1 MACMVCARV
10 RLGMVVRALAGAA
23 ALSALAA
30 PAKAHGRASDESVAA
45 TAFAKYVPV
54 LHEGDALPDVA
65 FLDQRARPVRLQA
78 FRGSALVLSF
88 IYTRCA
94 DAQMCP
100 LVSAK
105 FMRLQHAIGRERI
118 HLLEVTL
125 DPHYDTPS
133 VLAHYAA
140 LFAADPARWTLA
152 TGSPAEVAELAA
164 RVGITEVPAGG
175 SNVHSEAAVVVA
187 PDGRIARIIDGNEW
201 TADQVLS
208 EARAALG
215 AQPNV
220 LVRATLW
227 LAAGVAAACG
237 GARSGIS
244 VGAAL
249 VLFLGLAVAAA
260 FVVKRVFRSLLT

>member
-1 MACMVCARV
+1 M
-10 RLGMVVRALAGAA
+10 
-23 ALSALAA
+23 
-30 PAKAHGRASDESVAA
+30 
-45 TAFAKYVPV
+45 
-54 LHEGDALPDVA
+54 
-65 FLDQRARPVRLQA
+65 
-78 FRGSALVLSF
+78 
-88 IYTRCA
+88 
-94 DAQMCP
+94 
-100 LVSAK
+100 
-105 FMRLQHAIGRERI
+105 
-118 HLLEVTL
+118 
-125 DPHYDTPS
+125 
-133 VLAHYAA
+133 
-140 LFAADPARWTLA
+140 
-152 TGSPAEVAELAA
+152 
-164 RVGITEVPAGG
+164 
-175 SNVHSEAAVVVA
+175 HSEAAVVVA